1 MFDLKI
7 NALTHTE
14 FLKEY
19 WQKQPL
25 LIKGGFTDFEDP
37 IEPEELAGLA
47 MEDDIESRLI
57 TNHDDKWESTMAHSK
72 TFHY

>member
-7 NALTHTE
+7 NALTHAE

-19 WQKQPL
+19 WQKKPL
-25 LIKGGFTDFEDP
+25 LIKGGFADFEDP

-57 TNHDDKWESTMAHSK
+57 TNHDNKWESYQAHLK